1 MEKILVSITIER
13 ALLDV
18 GGTSLHESVENW
30 LYSEYRYRFSDC
42 LEHPE
47 SLRKVL
53 QRRCGDKYDNIVNKI
68 KTSLGEFSEKEPF
81 FEFLQRLG
89 QD

>member
-13 ALLDV
+13 ALIDV

-30 LYSEYRYRFSDC
+30 LYSEYRYKFSDC
-42 LEHPE
+42 LEYPE

-53 QRRCGDKYDNIVNKI
+53 QRRCGDKYGIVVNKI
-68 KTSLGEFSEKEPF
+68 KTFLGEVSEKEPF
-81 FEFLQRLG
+81 LEFLKKIG